1 MYRKQ
6 DIKMWIEYKY
16 NNNVFK
22 QLPLLV
28 YLYVKDNPDEL
39 LKFLS
44 KEIVMDD
51 LLGYIYENTKEII
64 HKPIIEIV
72 CEYVNNVCKTT

>member
-39 LKFLS
+39 LKFL
-44 KEIVMDD
+44 
-51 LLGYIYENTKEII
+51 
-64 HKPIIEIV
+64 
-72 CEYVNNVCKTT
+72 

>member
-28 YLYVKDNPDEL
+28 YLYVKDNPEEL
-39 LKFLS
+39 NKFLS

-51 LLGYIYENTKEII
+51 LLGFIYENTKDIVERQII
-64 HKPIIEIV
+64 
-72 CEYVNNVCKTT
+72 